1 MSASLLYWTAALA
14 NLAVIV
20 VCMGL
25 GVRCI
30 RRGALRAHT
39 RAMGAATALVGL
51 FLLSYLV
58 KLALLGREDRS
69 GWSGAELALLYAHE
83 LCIAAL
89 LGGGGAALLRGRR
102 LRARLGAHVQR
113 LAPGAALPGA
123 AAHRRA
129 GRIACAGGALG
140 LLTAA
145 AVLARMYARAAG

>member
-1 MSASLLYWTAALA
+1 MSASLIFWTAALV

-20 VCMGL
+20 VCMGI

-39 RAMGAATALVGL
+39 RAMGVAAALVGL

-58 KLALLGREDRS
+58 KVALLGREDRT
-69 GWSGAELALLYAHE
+69 GWQQGDLLLLYAHE
-83 LCIAAL
+83 LCVAAL
-89 LGGGGAALLRGRR
+89 LGGGGTALLRGRR
-102 LRARLGAHVQR
+102 LRARLGAGVR
-113 LAPGAALPGA
+113 RIAPGTLPGA

-129 GRIACAGGALG
+129 GRIARAAGVLA

-145 AVLARMYARAAG
+145 GVLARMYARAAG

>member
-14 NLAVIV
+14 NLALIA
-20 VCMGL
+20 VCMGI

-30 RRGALRAHT
+30 RRGALRAHR
-39 RAMGAATALVGL
+39 RAMGAASALVGL

-69 GWSGAELALLYAHE
+69 GWSSADLAMLYTHE

-102 LRARLGAHVQR
+102 LRARLGADAER
-113 LAPGAALPGA
+113 LPPGPSLPEA

-145 AVLARMYARAAG
+145 AVLARMYARASG